1 MPKLN
6 DHGLGGGG
14 GKALGVPIYPFKTV
28 NGVIKRDTGAF
39 QTIYGENIATIPAQS
54 YSNAGCAVGDEIY
67 LIGMMDDENACYK
80 YNVNTKVWTVLTSSP
95 YSGQKVWA
103 VPSSSNR
110 YIYYGIHDETG
121 VYVYDTLLDTHAYYT
136 GAGHF
141 GAYSSATIDGDYIY
155 IFGGNYSSAYRTYA
169 TRVDLGYQ
177 TYTRLSNIP
186 DGMFNHCVVN
196 GGDGYIYLFGGQVSS
211 TIAYKYSIAD
221 DTYTAITSLPFNSY
235 GTMGVR
241 IDNYIYLMN
250 SAHSLYPQAMY
261 VYDILTDTYT
271 SIGTTPKA
279 RQYGIV
285 GVYDNVI
292 YMLGGGTSSTTYTSG
307 ESLMVVRGTK
317 MKLTTQRLCKG
328 VKVHTNGVVTLGT
341 LKEFDGSIIVTSET
355 RVDVVNG
362 VATIPSDGVYIL
374 RNGTYGT
381 IGG

>member
-14 GKALGVPIYPFKTV
+14 GKALGVPIYPFNTV
-28 NGVIKRDTGAF
+28 NGVIESDTG
-39 QTIYGENIATIPAQS
+39 TLRPIYGENISIPFES
-54 YSNAGCAVGDEIY
+54 YSNCGCSADDDIY
-67 LIGMMDDENACYK
+67 IFGNLSSVYSTYK
-80 YNVNTKVWTVLTSSP
+80 YNVNTKVWTQLESSL
-95 YSGQKVWA
+95 GNQKAWA

-110 YIYYGIHDETG
+110 YIYYGRHGAST
-121 VYVYDTLLDTHAYYT
+121 VYVYDAQSNTHVNYAQANHYMD
-136 GAGHF
+136 
-141 GAYSSATIDGDYIY
+141 YSCATIDGDYIY

-186 DGMFNHCVVN
+186 DGMYNHCVVN
-196 GGDGYIYLFGGQVSS
+196 GGDGYIYLFGGQNNS

-221 DTYTAITSLPFNSY
+221 NTYTAITSLPFNSY

-250 SAHSLYPQAMY
+250 SAHSLYPRAMY

-271 SIGTTPKA
+271 SIGTTPNA
-279 RQYGIV
+279 RQYGTLCVI
-285 GVYDNVI
+285 DDVI

-307 ESLMVVRGTK
+307 ESLMVVRGTE

-341 LKEFDGSIIVTSET
+341 LKEFGGSTIVTSET
-355 RVDVVNG
+355 RIDTVNG
-362 VATIPSDGVYIL
+362 VATIPSDGVYVL